1 MWFIELFAVAVV
13 AFWTLQLVTF
23 LGLLAYT
30 YAREWRPVV
39 ATSRA
44 IAVRHKYARRR
55 AARQRRVRQRQL
67 ARA

>member
-1 MWFIELFAVAVV
+1 MWFIELIAVAVL
-13 AFWTLQLVTF
+13 AFWVLQVAVF
-23 LGLLAYT
+23 VGLLTYT

-44 IAVRHKYARRR
+44 IAVRHKHAQRR

-67 ARA
+67 AKA